1 LRSRSFPPPHIP
13 PAACTVEKLRGRIEI
28 RELWLV
34 PAGALGPYLA
44 DVWRWQDV
52 AHLGWVRRQRQV
64 RRGAAWTEERV
75 TVVTSLSPTA
85 ADPTEILRLVRG
97 HWVIENRVHYVRDGT
112 YGEDRLHGRQR
123 GQVLAGVRNTAM
135 SVFRWRGFRY
145 IPDGRRWAS
154 AHLDATMR
162 WLL

>member
-1 LRSRSFPPPHIP
+1 M
-13 PAACTVEKLRGRIEI
+13 EKSRGRIEI

-44 DVWRWQDV
+44 DVWQWQDV
-52 AHLGWVRRQRQV
+52 QQLGWVRRRRQV
-64 RRGAAWTEERV
+64 RRDRPWTEEWV
-75 TVVTSLSPTA
+75 TVVTSVAPMAVDSTA
-85 ADPTEILRLVRG
+85 ILRLVRG

-123 GQVLAGVRNTAM
+123 AQMLAWVRNTAI
-135 SVFRWRGFRY
+135 SVLRWRGFRY
-145 IPDGRRWAS
+145 VPDGRRWAS
-154 AHLDATMR
+154 AHTDATIR